1 MTKKKAAKKKA
12 TKKAT
17 KKAVKKKATKK
28 AVAKKATKKATK
40 KAVKK
45 KATKKAVKKKATKKA
60 VAKKATK
67 KKVVKKS
74 AAKSSS
80 KSVNPDDLA
89 IWALTSPDQ
98 PVDYDIIEAHSRQ
111 ELISRVK
118 SNLYIAHDGSCWI
131 PQGPAFEEDDK
142 WYQTMVKFD

>member
-17 KKAVKKKATKK
+17 KKAVK
-28 AVAKKATKKATK
+28 KKATKKATK

-60 VAKKATK
+60 TKKAVKKKATK

-74 AAKSSS
+74 TAKSSS
-80 KSVNPDDLA
+80 KTVNPDDLA

-98 PVDYDIIEAHSRQ
+98 PVDYDIIEAPSRQ

-118 SNLYIAHDGSCWI
+118 SVLYIAHDGSCWI